1 MADKSQEILD
11 YQKKFNESLFTSFGD
26 SVAYKEMV
34 KVHESTSRVLQK
46 IDEIKSRM
54 VDLSGGFKGDAHTG
68 DRIDYSLMADPF
80 DPVSTYTLLS
90 PGCENRS
97 ELDSLLAGYCH
108 EMSIYAGSQGIDPY
122 SSITSLL
129 PGKPDNRKE
138 CTLITSL
145 HALNLAET
153 AILCVESD
161 AFRGLA
167 RNQEKSE

>member
-1 MADKSQEILD
+1 
-11 YQKKFNESLFTSFGD
+11 
-26 SVAYKEMV
+26 
-34 KVHESTSRVLQK
+34 
-46 IDEIKSRM
+46 
-54 VDLSGGFKGDAHTG
+54 
-68 DRIDYSLMADPF
+68 MADPF

-90 PGCENRS
+90 PGYENRS

-108 EMSIYAGSQGIDPY
+108 ELRIYAGSQGIDPY